1 MGYQCSVLQRDSG
14 KKTRHNLI
22 DKKDRKGI
30 IIDIALP
37 VDVRIG
43 EKEREK
49 MEKYQDVKREI
60 GRLCQLKMLEVV
72 PAVIGALGSVT
83 EEFDKWIKELGIT
96 SNVGLM

>member
-1 MGYQCSVLQRDSG
+1 MGYQCSVLQPDRG
-14 KKTRHNLI
+14 KKTRHNII

-60 GRLCQLKMLEVV
+60 GRLCQLKMLKVV

-83 EEFDKWIKELGIT
+83 EEFDKWIKELEIT
-96 SNVGLM
+96 NNVGLM